1 MQKKLGELDDTVE
14 QLEDSQLLSHL
25 NDRQVAALSHALK
38 NPGARYR
45 IRKHQYD
52 YQVTYQ
58 TARTDLLKL
67 TSFGLLLQTKVGRS
81 FEFIAPQNLL
91 ERVHNARTN

>member
-1 MQKKLGELDDTVE
+1 MQKKLGKLDDTVE

-58 TARTDLLKL
+58 NGTYGFAEAHKFRPFTADE
-67 TSFGLLLQTKVGRS
+67 SGS
-81 FEFIAPQNLL
+81 
-91 ERVHNARTN
+91 